1 MSNNR
6 WSSKFSFIITTSAFA
21 IGLGNVW
28 RFPYV
33 AGEGGGAAFLLV
45 YFVLILLIGIPILT
59 IEIALGRMSK
69 TTILLGFGKL
79 GKKPFWNSI
88 GWLGAISCILIM
100 GFYIMIMAWI
110 GIYLWECLSGEISKL
125 PVASIP
131 GHFDKVASNLSTVI
145 IVIFSIMLAAFF
157 VVRQGLKSGLE
168 RYSKGMMFGLVI
180 LILGLSIWAATLD
193 GAVEGYRWL
202 LSPDFS
208 KINFQVIMSAMGQLF
223 FSVGVGMAVTFVFG
237 SYTST
242 KDNLV
247 SSTIWIVLADTFF
260 AFISG
265 LMLFPAIFSFN
276 LSPDSGPNL
285 IFVTMAT
292 VFNKLEYGWIIGAVF
307 FLLLFLAGF
316 SSLISAIQGL
326 KDSFKDRYKL
336 SENMALLSVIGSIVV
351 ISIASVF
358 SYSDNPFLIFD
369 KTVFEVLDYVTST
382 IMLPLG
388 GLLTV
393 LFAGHIV
400 GYKKLRIHLLEGT
413 KTMKLRDF
421 WKIVLIW
428 ILPLSLITILLNGL
442 LNT

>member
-69 TTILLGFGKL
+69 TTVLLGFGKL
-79 GKKPFWNSI
+79 GKKPFWNCI

-110 GIYLWECLSGEISKL
+110 GIYLWECLSGEISRL
-125 PVASIP
+125 PVSSIP
-131 GHFDKVASNLSTVI
+131 DHFDKVASNLSTVI

-168 RYSKGMMFGLVI
+168 RYAKGMMFSLVI

-336 SENMALLSVIGSIVV
+336 SENMALLSVIGSIVA
-351 ISIASVF
+351 ISIAAVF
-358 SYSDNPFLIFD
+358 SYSDNPFLLFD

-413 KTMKLRDF
+413 KTLRLQGF

>member
-336 SENMALLSVIGSIVV
+336 SENIALLSVIGSIVV
-351 ISIASVF
+351 ISIAAVF

-400 GYKKLRIHLLEGT
+400 GYKKLKMHLLEGT
-413 KTMKLRDF
+413 KTMKLQGF

>member
-413 KTMKLRDF
+413 KTMKLQGF

>member
-6 WSSKFSFIITTSAFA
+6 WSSKFSFIITTAAFA

-69 TTILLGFGKL
+69 TTVLLGFGKL

-168 RYSKGMMFGLVI
+168 RYAKGMMFGLVI

-358 SYSDNPFLIFD
+358 SYSDNPFLLFD

-382 IMLPLG
+382 ILLPLG

-413 KTMKLRDF
+413 KTMKLQGL

>member
-79 GKKPFWNSI
+79 GKKPFWNGI

-413 KTMKLRDF
+413 KTMKLRGF

>member
-6 WSSKFSFIITTSAFA
+6 WSSKFSFIITTAAFA

-69 TTILLGFGKL
+69 TTVLLGFGKL

-168 RYSKGMMFGLVI
+168 RYAKGMMFGLVI

-292 VFNKLEYGWIIGAVF
+292 VFNKLEYGWIIGTVF

-351 ISIASVF
+351 VSIAAVF
-358 SYSDNPFLIFD
+358 SYSNNPFLLFD
-369 KTVFEVLDYVTST
+369 KTVFEILDYVTST
-382 IMLPLG
+382 ILLPLG

-413 KTMKLRDF
+413 KTMRLQGF